1 MFTYLEE
8 VERIWINSNSL
19 ESDLLFELVG
29 TLLGIAIYNG
39 IILDLHFPPV
49 VYKKLQGYKTD
60 LKDLNDVEPSLARS
74 LQSLLEYDGDV
85 ESTFCYAFQVIGD
98 ELYMCLHNFGT
109 QFRPVLWERM
119 IRTKKDYLNICLIF

>member
-1 MFTYLEE
+1 MANLDNSLQYFSDYGMFTYLEE
-8 VERIWINSNSL
+8 VERMWINCDSL

-49 VYKKLQGYKTD
+49 VYKKLQGFKTNLND
-60 LKDLNDVEPSLARS
+60 LKDVEPSLARS

-85 ESTFCYAFQVIGD
+85 ENTFCYTFQVIH
-98 ELYMCLHNFGT
+98 MS
-109 QFRPVLWERM
+109 
-119 IRTKKDYLNICLIF
+119 

>member
-8 VERIWINSNSL
+8 VERMWINCDSL

-49 VYKKLQGYKTD
+49 VYKKLQGFETNLND
-60 LKDLNDVEPSLARS
+60 LKDVEPSLTRS

-85 ESTFCYAFQVIGD
+85 ENTFCYTFQVI
-98 ELYMCLHNFGT
+98 H
-109 QFRPVLWERM
+109 VS
-119 IRTKKDYLNICLIF
+119 

>member
-8 VERIWINSNSL
+8 VERIWINSNSI
-19 ESDLLFELVG
+19 ESDVLFELVG

-49 VYKKLQGYKTD
+49 VYKKLEGYKTD

-74 LQSLLEYDGDV
+74 LQSLLDYDGDV
-85 ESTFCYAFQVIGD
+85 ERTFCYTFQVTAVSSINVGI
-98 ELYMCLHNFGT
+98 T
-109 QFRPVLWERM
+109 
-119 IRTKKDYLNICLIF
+119 